1 MLFFHGIS
9 CDERAARRIARE
21 GLRPFRKPWVEP
33 WLAGADRGV
42 VFLSCSP
49 TAGRGGDPL
58 AFARGHYGRA
68 RAGSDPRRTSGW
80 MFVVDLPRE
89 RVRAS
94 VPNLVL
100 EHFFRVRAFRDAAC
114 GLRERDWQYF
124 AARAE
129 RGDDVRDRLE
139 HVVIRAPGDLLDP
152 LVVDALAHGILAAP
166 SRRAKRAIAR
176 SFGVTLD
183 PRFLDDPH
191 IPFCPLCVGYELCTG
206 YRDGDRHSVVIPR
219 TGEWLDRQTMALYLD
234 QHARWVTT
242 THTVLWDRA
251 GAVEPWRSMA
261 SQPWL
266 ARELRPDFLT
276 CAIDADLGERDVQVV
291 VDHVPPEA
299 IVALVQVSVDGY
311 RLSPRVRDATPTV
324 GAGLYREA
332 RAMARERRVRL
343 RNA

>member
-1 MLFFHGIS
+1 
-9 CDERAARRIARE
+9 
-21 GLRPFRKPWVEP
+21 
-33 WLAGADRGV
+33 
-42 VFLSCSP
+42 
-49 TAGRGGDPL
+49 
-58 AFARGHYGRA
+58 
-68 RAGSDPRRTSGW
+68 

-100 EHFFRVRAFRDAAC
+100 EHFFRVRAFRAAAC
-114 GLRERDWQYF
+114 GVREHDWQYL

-129 RGDDVRDRLE
+129 RGDTVRERLE

-166 SRRAKRAIAR
+166 TRRAKRAVAR
-176 SFGVTLD
+176 SFGVALA

-191 IPFCPLCVGYELCTG
+191 VPFCPLCVRSELCTG
-206 YRDGDRHSVVIPR
+206 YRDPDRGSIVISR
-219 TGEWLDRQTMALYLD
+219 TEEWVDRQTMALYLD

-242 THTVLWDRA
+242 TRTVLGERA

-276 CAIDADLGERDVQVV
+276 CAIDADLTERDVQVV

-299 IVALVQVSVDGY
+299 IVALVRVSADGR
-311 RLSPRVRDATPTV
+311 RLSPHVRDATPTV
-324 GAGLYREA
+324 AVGLYREA
-332 RAMARERRVRL
+332 RAMARERRARL